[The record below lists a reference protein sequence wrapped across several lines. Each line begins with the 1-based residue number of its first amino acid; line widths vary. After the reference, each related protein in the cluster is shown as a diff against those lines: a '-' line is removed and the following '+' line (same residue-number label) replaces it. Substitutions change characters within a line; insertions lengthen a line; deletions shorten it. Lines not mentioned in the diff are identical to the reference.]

1 MTKKTSALLGIAI
14 LLTGLLAG
22 CGGGAAEEPAPV
34 SADAA
39 LKITGN
45 VEAETGWAEADVKAM
60 DAIDVES
67 TNKDG
72 ETETY
77 TGVPLNTLLGLA
89 GVKDGATTLLFVA
102 DDGYTVEVAL
112 VDAQACDN
120 CIVAFR
126 DQGGFRTIMPE
137 FPGNT
142 QVKGIIEIQ
151 VQ

>member
-1 MTKKTSALLGIAI
+1 MTKKTLILLSIAI

-22 CGGGAAEEPAPV
+22 CGSAAEEPAPV

-45 VEAETGWAEADVKAM
+45 VEAETGWAEADVTAM

-67 TNKDG
+67 TNKEG

-77 TGVPLNTLLGLA
+77 TGVPLNTLLGLT
-89 GVKDGATTLLFVA
+89 GVKDGATTLTLVA

-112 VDAQACDN
+112 ADVQACDN

-137 FPGNT
+137 LASNT

>member
-1 MTKKTSALLGIAI
+1 MTKKTLILLGIAI
-14 LLTGLLAG
+14 LLAGLLAG
-22 CGGGAAEEPAPV
+22 CGGAAEEAAPV
-34 SADAA
+34 AADAA
-39 LKITGN
+39 LKISGN

-60 DAIDVES
+60 DTIDVES

-72 ETETY
+72 ETSTY

-89 GVKDGATTLLFVA
+89 GVKDGATTLVFVA
-102 DDGYTVEVAL
+102 DDGYTVEVVLAD
-112 VDAQACDN
+112 VQTCDN

-126 DQGGFRTIMPE
+126 DQGGFITIMPE

-142 QVKGIIEIQ
+142 QVKGIVEIQ